1 MEPETIV
8 TDARLD
14 RYFDLTRRALQALK
28 LTKDA
33 DPAQADDLVDLA
45 KRYVADAE
53 HFRKQGDKVTAF
65 AAVAYAHGLLDAGA
79 RLGLFDVKGHSDLF
93 VVD

>member
-1 MEPETIV
+1 MAETEV

-14 RYFDLTRRALQALK
+14 RYFDLTQRALQLIKYAK
-28 LTKDA
+28 GVDEAKA
-33 DPAQADDLVDLA
+33 RDLVDLA
-45 KRYVADAE
+45 KRYYEDAR
-53 HFRKQGDKVTAF
+53 HFRQKGDKVTAF